1 MRQSRSMSKFEVR
14 EDENGIGKVLILK
27 SAWSDKIESH
37 MLKKKIYALR
47 LSDSFGFKDTDLTF
61 LSNLT
66 FLKSLEVYCWDA
78 KNIKSI
84 ESLTQLEVI
93 GLQIKSQQKINF
105 ANFDK
110 LRVVGVTWTKGLTSI
125 FELKSVEKLN
135 IQNYPNEDLSQLSQ
149 LSLLKKLYL
158 TSRKLQ
164 SLNGI
169 NNFEQLELLDLYN
182 CPQLLSTNGLE
193 ECTKLNTIEIE
204 ACRHLSA

>member
-27 SAWSDKIESH
+27 STWSDKIESH
-37 MLKKKIYALR
+37 MLKKKIFALR

-61 LSNLT
+61 LSGLT

-84 ESLTQLEVI
+84 ESLTQLEVL
-93 GLQIKSQQKINF
+93 GLQIKSQQKLNF
-105 ANFDK
+105 TGFGK

-125 FELKSVEKLN
+125 FNLKSIEKLN
-135 IQNYPNEDLSQLSQ
+135 IQNYPDVDLIQISKMA
-149 LSLLKKLYL
+149 LLQKLYL

-164 SLNGI
+164 SLNGVSHLK
-169 NNFEQLELLDLYN
+169 ELELLDLYN
-182 CPQLLSTNGLE
+182 CPQLTSTNGIE
-193 ECTKLNTIEIE
+193 VCTKLRTIEIE

>member
-1 MRQSRSMSKFEVR
+1 MSNFEVR
-14 EDENGIGKVLILK
+14 EDEDGIGKVLILK
-27 SAWSDKIESH
+27 NAWSDKIESH
-37 MLKKKIYALR
+37 MLKNKIYALR

-61 LSNLT
+61 LSALT

-84 ESLTQLEVI
+84 ESLTQLEVL
-93 GLQIKSQQKINF
+93 GLQIKSQQKLNLE
-105 ANFDK
+105 NFDK
-110 LRVVGVTWTKGLTSI
+110 LRVLKVTWSKGLTSI

-135 IQNYPNEDLSQLSQ
+135 IQNYPNEDLSNISKMI
-149 LSLLKKLYL
+149 LLKKLYL

-169 NNFEQLELLDLYN
+169 TNFKQLESLDLYN
-182 CPQLLSTNGLE
+182 CPQLVSTDGIE
-193 ECTKLNTIEIE
+193 ECTKLKTIEIE